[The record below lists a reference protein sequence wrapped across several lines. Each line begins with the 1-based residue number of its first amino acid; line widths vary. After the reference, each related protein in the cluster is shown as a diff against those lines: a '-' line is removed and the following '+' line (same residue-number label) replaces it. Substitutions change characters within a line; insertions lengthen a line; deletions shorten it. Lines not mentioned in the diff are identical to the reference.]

1 MGEHLFFLGG
11 VALAAVGAVLYWRS
25 RKARVPLSPLEQVN
39 RLSLTRELD
48 LVKARWEELVRENEL
63 LAQEVARLGDKLDK
77 KSDQL
82 ERLVDELPQRLRACT
97 CGPGQEIAA
106 ELEAGIHG

>member
-11 VALAAVGAVLYWRS
+11 VVLAAVGAVLYGLSQRP
-25 RKARVPLSPLEQVN
+25 RAPLSPLEQVS

-48 LVKARWEELVRENEL
+48 LVRARWEDLVRENEL
-63 LAQEVARLGDKLDK
+63 LAQEVARLGDKLDR

-97 CGPGQEIAA
+97 CGVGAEVAL
-106 ELEAGIHG
+106 ELEAGTHG